1 MGFVICLRE
10 SEDLLYHLIREIWLP
25 KMAFWQENYQFIKE
39 VYEMRHSKMAEWMEN
54 VEKSIARIMADK
66 VYTSAEFKRERDTFQ
81 SLCKD
86 LERTEVKKWL
96 AQILEIL
103 MAERAKDQK
112 LAEGNKLDALI
123 QKHEE
128 LIPNV
133 QKTAVMVDLY
143 WKCYA
148 YGDELK
154 PHVEF
159 LDGIMMSSTRDIA
172 PSCLE
177 NVDELIERQEKSLSQ
192 LDSKRNIV
200 TDLIAKGKVI
210 LQNPDKP
217 KFLEGHVK
225 RIQDGWEDTKQK
237 AQERLQLLSET
248 RTAFI
253 GYAEDS
259 ETIANEFDISEEE
272 IKKVKKIFNL
282 EAANAD
288 LSKRQS
294 ILKKTDDTINGLF
307 SSINNNYNTMA
318 ITIPEDKKKILSKE
332 IKAVEEKLEVL
343 GRFKSTVQVIVDL
356 VNNLTAFDNSLKA
369 IDAWKDAA
377 TAELKD
383 IHESSGGMLPE
394 DRVARTMDLQEDIAA
409 KLEIL
414 KANAQTEQELLP
426 QGDKVPADAQV
437 FKDELARI
445 TKYVEDLQAKTK
457 IECDKYSNDVKYW
470 AEYRT
475 GIKEFNPWLASAE
488 KAAAEGL
495 SKPSDLDQ
503 VKALNEKVL
512 SFDKTCLNYL
522 KVLDAAKAAAQKMTT
537 HKEADE
543 EVAGLKE
550 RYDKVKGI
558 SDTWVKKCEVLV
570 KEWVLLDNTVTELNS
585 WVAKDKSAE
594 GENQFS
600 LEKMESTLGE
610 LKNIFKQKEKLVEGL

>member
-1 MGFVICLRE
+1 
-10 SEDLLYHLIREIWLP
+10 
-25 KMAFWQENYQFIKE
+25 
-39 VYEMRHSKMAEWMEN
+39 MRHSKMAEWMEN

-66 VYTSAEFKRERDTFQ
+66 VYTSAEFKRERDTFN

-112 LAEGNKLDALI
+112 KTEGDKLDALI
-123 QKHEE
+123 TKHEE

-133 QKTAVMVDLY
+133 QKTSIMVDLY

-159 LDGIMMSSTRDIA
+159 LDGIMLSSTRDIA
-172 PSCLE
+172 PSCIE

-192 LDSKRNIV
+192 LDAKKNIV
-200 TDLIAKGKVI
+200 NDLISKGKVI

-217 KFLEGHVK
+217 KFLEGNVK
-225 RIQDGWEDTKQK
+225 HIEEGWNETKQK
-237 AQERLQLLSET
+237 AQDRLQLLNET
-248 RTAFI
+248 KDAFI
-253 GYAEDS
+253 GYAENN
-259 ETIANEFDISEEE
+259 ETIASEFEVAEEE

-282 EAANAD
+282 EAANTD
-288 LSKRQS
+288 LKKRQD
-294 ILKKTDDTINGLF
+294 LYKKSNDTITGLF
-307 SSINNNYNTMA
+307 NSINTNFTTMS
-318 ITIPEDKKKILSKE
+318 ITIPEDKKKVLSKE
-332 IKAVEEKLEVL
+332 IKAVEEKLEVVA
-343 GRFKSTVQVIVDL
+343 RFKSTVSKIEDL
-356 VNNLTAFDNSLKA
+356 VSRLTSFDNSLKT
-369 IDAWKDAA
+369 IDEWMLNA

-383 IHESSGGMLPE
+383 IKEASGSMLPE

-414 KANAQTEQELLP
+414 KNCAATEKELLP

-437 FKDELARI
+437 FKDELSRI
-445 TKYVEDLQAKTK
+445 TKYVTELQANTK

-475 GIKEFNPWLASAE
+475 GIKEFKPWLAGAE
-488 KAAAEGL
+488 KAAGEGL
-495 SKPSDLDQ
+495 SKPCSLDE
-503 VKALNEKVL
+503 VKALNDKVL
-512 SFDKTCLNYL
+512 TFDKNCVNYL
-522 KVLDAAKAAAQKMTT
+522 KVLTTAQNAAQKMTA
-537 HKEADE
+537 HADADA
-543 EVAGLKE
+543 EVATLKE
-550 RYDKVKGI
+550 RFDKVKVV
-558 SDTWVKKCEVLV
+558 SDTWVKKVDVLV
-570 KEWVLLDNTVTELNS
+570 KEWILLDNTVTELNS
-585 WVAKDKSAE
+585 WVAKDKSSE

-610 LKNIFKQKEKLVEGL
+610 LKNIFKEKEKLVEGL

>member
-1 MGFVICLRE
+1 MG
-10 SEDLLYHLIREIWLP
+10 
-25 KMAFWQENYQFIKE
+25 
-39 VYEMRHSKMAEWMEN
+39 
-54 VEKSIARIMADK
+54 
-66 VYTSAEFKRERDTFQ
+66 
-81 SLCKD
+81 
-86 LERTEVKKWL
+86 
-96 AQILEIL
+96 
-103 MAERAKDQK
+103 
-112 LAEGNKLDALI
+112 
-123 QKHEE
+123 
-128 LIPNV
+128 
-133 QKTAVMVDLY
+133 
-143 WKCYA
+143 
-148 YGDELK
+148 
-154 PHVEF
+154 
-159 LDGIMMSSTRDIA
+159 
-172 PSCLE
+172 
-177 NVDELIERQEKSLSQ
+177 
-192 LDSKRNIV
+192 

-225 RIQDGWEDTKQK
+225 RIQDGWEDTKNK
-237 AQERLQLLSET
+237 AQDRLQLLSET
-248 RTAFI
+248 RAAFI

-259 ETIANEFDISEEE
+259 ETIANDFDITEEE
-272 IKKVKKIFNL
+272 IKKVKKILNL
-282 EAANAD
+282 DAANAD
-288 LSKRQS
+288 LSKRQD
-294 ILKKTDDTINGLF
+294 ILKNIDNKINGLF
-307 SSINNNYNTMA
+307 ASINKNYNCMA
-318 ITIPEDKKKILSKE
+318 ITIPEDKKKILQKE

-356 VNNLTAFDNSLKA
+356 VGNLTAFDNSLKA
-369 IDAWKDAA
+369 IDSWKDAA

-414 KANAQTEQELLP
+414 RTCVATEQDLLP
-426 QGDKVPADAQV
+426 QGDKVPADAQI

-457 IECDKYSNDVKYW
+457 VECDKYSNDVKFW

-475 GIKEFNPWLASAE
+475 GIKEFNPWLVSAE
-488 KAAAEGL
+488 KSAAEGL
-495 SKPSDLDQ
+495 AKPSDLDQ
-503 VKALNEKVL
+503 VKALDEKVL

-537 HKEADE
+537 HKEADD

-585 WVAKDKSAE
+585 WVAKDKSEE

-610 LKNIFKQKEKLVEGL
+610 LKNIFKQKEKLVEDL

>member
-1 MGFVICLRE
+1 
-10 SEDLLYHLIREIWLP
+10 
-25 KMAFWQENYQFIKE
+25 
-39 VYEMRHSKMAEWMEN
+39 MRHHKMAEWMEN
-54 VEKSIARIMADK
+54 VEKAISRIMADK
-66 VYTSAEFKRERDTFQ
+66 VYTSAEFKRERDTFN

-112 LAEGNKLDALI
+112 KKENDQLEALI
-123 QKHEE
+123 KKHEE

-159 LDGIMMSSTRDIA
+159 LDGIMLSSTRDIA
-172 PSCLE
+172 PSCVE

-192 LDSKRNIV
+192 LDSKRNVV

-217 KFLEGHVK
+217 KFLEANVK
-225 RIQDGWEDTKQK
+225 RIQEGWEDTKQK
-237 AQERLQLLSET
+237 ATDRLQLLTET
-248 RTAFI
+248 KDAFI
-253 GYAEDS
+253 AYAEQN
-259 ETIANEFDISEEE
+259 EVIATEFEVAEEE

-288 LSKRQS
+288 LKKRQD
-294 ILKKTDDTINGLF
+294 LFKKSNDTVNGLF
-307 SSINNNYNTMA
+307 NSINKDFNTMA
-318 ITIPEDKKKILSKE
+318 ITIPEDKKKSLEKE
-332 IKAVEEKLEVL
+332 IKAVQEKLEVL
-343 GRFKSTVQVIVDL
+343 ARFKSTVGKIEDL
-356 VNNLTAFDNSLKA
+356 VANLTAFDQSLKV

-383 IHESSGGMLPE
+383 IKEASGAMLPE

-414 KANAQTEQELLP
+414 KTCAATEAELLP

-445 TKYVEDLQAKTK
+445 VKFVEELQAHTK
-457 IECDKYSNDVKYW
+457 IECDKFSNDVKFW

-475 GIKEFNPWLASAE
+475 GIKEFNPWLSASE
-488 KAAAEGL
+488 KSAAEGL
-495 SKPSDLDQ
+495 SKPSSLDE

-512 SFDKTCLNYL
+512 SFDKNCVNYL
-522 KVLDAAKAAAQKMTT
+522 KVLEAAKAAAQKMTT
-537 HKEADE
+537 HAEADA
-543 EVAGLKE
+543 EVGALLE
-550 RYDKVKGI
+550 RYNKVKGV
-558 SDTWVKKCEVLV
+558 SDSWVKKCDVLV
-570 KEWVLLDNTVTELNS
+570 KEWVLLDNTVVELNS

-610 LKNIFKQKEKLVEGL
+610 LKNIFKQKEKLVEDL

>member
-1 MGFVICLRE
+1 
-10 SEDLLYHLIREIWLP
+10 
-25 KMAFWQENYQFIKE
+25 
-39 VYEMRHSKMAEWMEN
+39 MRHSKMAEWLEN
-54 VEKSIARIMADK
+54 VEKAIARIMADK
-66 VYTSAEFKRERDTFQ
+66 VYTSAEFKRERDTFN

-112 LAEGNKLDALI
+112 KAEGDKLEALI

-133 QKTAVMVDLY
+133 QKTSIMVDLY

-159 LDGIMMSSTRDIA
+159 LDGIMLSSTREIA
-172 PSCLE
+172 PSCVE
-177 NVDELIERQEKSLSQ
+177 NVDELIERQEKSLQQ

-200 TDLIAKGKVI
+200 TDLIDKGKVI

-217 KFLEGHVK
+217 KFLQANVK
-225 RIQDGWEDTKQK
+225 RIEEGWDDTKTK
-237 AQERLQLLSET
+237 ARERLQLLNET
-248 RTAFI
+248 KDAFI
-253 GYAEDS
+253 GYAENN
-259 ETIANEFDISEEE
+259 ETIATEFEIAEEE

-288 LSKRQS
+288 LKKRQDL
-294 ILKKTDDTINGLF
+294 LKKSTDTINGLF
-307 SSINNNYNTMA
+307 SSINAHMATMS
-318 ITIPEDKKKILSKE
+318 ITIPEDKKKVLTKE
-332 IKAVEEKLEVL
+332 IKAVEEKLEVNA
-343 GRFKSTVQVIVDL
+343 RFKATVGKIEEL
-356 VNNLTAFDNSLKA
+356 VASLTSFDNSLKA

-383 IHESSGGMLPE
+383 IKEASGSMLPE

-409 KLEIL
+409 KLEII
-414 KANAQTEQELLP
+414 KECAATEAALLP
-426 QGDKVPADAQV
+426 QGDKVPADAQA

-445 TKYVEDLQAKTK
+445 TKYVTELQENTK
-457 IECDKYSNDVKYW
+457 IECDKYSNDVKFW

-475 GIKEFNPWLASAE
+475 GIKEFTPWLAGAE
-488 KAAAEGL
+488 KAAGEGL
-495 SKPSDLDQ
+495 TKPSDLAEVQ
-503 VKALNEKVL
+503 ALNEKVL
-512 SFDKTCLNYL
+512 AFDKNCVNYL
-522 KVLDAAKAAAQKMTT
+522 KVLTAAQAAANKMTT
-537 HKEADE
+537 HAEADA
-543 EVAGLKE
+543 EVAALKA
-550 RYDKVKGI
+550 RFDAVKAI
-558 SDTWVKKCEVLV
+558 SETWVKKCDVLV

>member
-1 MGFVICLRE
+1 MGFVFCPHG
-10 SEDLLYHLIREIWLP
+10 SAQPFYTNQGSYSTN
-25 KMAFWQENYQFIKE
+25 MSFWQENYAFIKE
-39 VYEMRHSKMAEWMEN
+39 VYEMRHMKMAEWMEN

-66 VYTSAEFKRERDTFQ
+66 VYTSSEFKRERDTFN

-86 LERTEVKKWL
+86 LERAEVRKWL

-112 LAEGNKLDALI
+112 KNEGDKLDALI

-159 LDGIMMSSTRDIA
+159 LDGIMLSSTRDIA
-172 PSCLE
+172 PSCVE
-177 NVDELIERQEKSLSQ
+177 NVDELIERQEKPLSQ
-192 LDSKRNIV
+192 LDAKRNIV

-217 KFLEGHVK
+217 KFLEANVK
-225 RIQDGWEDTKQK
+225 RIQDGWEDTKKK
-237 AQERLQLLSET
+237 AQDRLQLLNET
-248 RTAFI
+248 KDAFI
-253 GYAEDS
+253 GYAENN
-259 ETIANEFDISEEE
+259 ETIASEFEVAEEE
-272 IKKVKKIFNL
+272 IKKVKKMFNL

-288 LSKRQS
+288 LKKRQDL
-294 ILKKTDDTINGLF
+294 LKKSTDTINGLF
-307 SSINNNYNTMA
+307 DSINANMATMS
-318 ITIPEDKKKILSKE
+318 ITIPEDKKKILTKE
-332 IKAVEEKLEVL
+332 IAAVKEKLEVA
-343 GRFKSTVQVIVDL
+343 GRFASTVKKIEDL
-356 VNNLTAFDNSLKA
+356 VANLTAFDNSLKA
-369 IDAWKDAA
+369 IDSWKDAA
-377 TAELKD
+377 TAELTD
-383 IHESSGGMLPE
+383 IKEASGAMLPE
-394 DRVARTMDLQEDIAA
+394 GRVARTMDLQEDIAA

-414 KANAQTEQELLP
+414 KGCAATEKELLP
-426 QGDKVPADAQV
+426 QGDKVPADAQA

-445 TKYVEDLQAKTK
+445 TKYVTDLQANT
-457 IECDKYSNDVKYW
+457 
-470 AEYRT
+470 
-475 GIKEFNPWLASAE
+475 
-488 KAAAEGL
+488 
-495 SKPSDLDQ
+495 KPSDLAE

-512 SFDKTCLNYL
+512 AFDKNCVNYL
-522 KVLDAAKAAAQKMTT
+522 KVLMSAQGAAQKMTT
-537 HKEADE
+537 HAEADA
-543 EVAGLKE
+543 EVAGLKA
-550 RYDKVKGI
+550 RFDAVKAV
-558 SDTWVKKCEVLV
+558 SDTWVKKCDVLV

-610 LKNIFKQKEKLVEGL
+610 LKNIFKQKEKLVENL

>member
-1 MGFVICLRE
+1 
-10 SEDLLYHLIREIWLP
+10 
-25 KMAFWQENYQFIKE
+25 MAFWQENYQFIKE
-39 VYEMRHSKMAEWMEN
+39 VYEMRHSKMAEWLEN
-54 VEKSIARIMADK
+54 VEKAIARIMADK
-66 VYTSAEFKRERDTFQ
+66 VYTSAEFKRERDTFN

-112 LAEGNKLDALI
+112 KAEGDKLEALI
-123 QKHEE
+123 KKHEE

-133 QKTAVMVDLY
+133 QKTSIMVDLY

-159 LDGIMMSSTRDIA
+159 LDGIMLSSTREIA
-172 PSCLE
+172 PSCVE
-177 NVDELIERQEKSLSQ
+177 NVDELIERQEKSLQQ
-192 LDSKRNIV
+192 LDSKRNVV
-200 TDLIAKGKVI
+200 TDLIDKGKVI

-217 KFLEGHVK
+217 KFLQANVK
-225 RIQDGWEDTKQK
+225 RIEEGWDDTKTK
-237 AQERLQLLSET
+237 ARERLQLLNET
-248 RTAFI
+248 KDAFI
-253 GYAEDS
+253 GYAENN
-259 ETIANEFDISEEE
+259 ETIATEFEIAEEE

-288 LSKRQS
+288 LKKRQDL
-294 ILKKTDDTINGLF
+294 LKKSTDTINGLF
-307 SSINNNYNTMA
+307 SSINAHMATMS
-318 ITIPEDKKKILSKE
+318 ITIPEDKKKVLTKE
-332 IKAVEEKLEVL
+332 IKAVEEKLEVNA
-343 GRFKSTVQVIVDL
+343 RFKATVGKIEEL
-356 VNNLTAFDNSLKA
+356 VASLTSFDNSLKA

-383 IHESSGGMLPE
+383 IKEASGSMLPE

-409 KLEIL
+409 KLEII
-414 KANAQTEQELLP
+414 KECAATEAALLP
-426 QGDKVPADAQV
+426 QGDKVPADAQA

-445 TKYVEDLQAKTK
+445 TKYVTELQENTK
-457 IECDKYSNDVKYW
+457 IECDKYSNDVKFW

-475 GIKEFNPWLASAE
+475 GIKEFTPWLAGAE
-488 KAAAEGL
+488 KAAGEGL
-495 SKPSDLDQ
+495 TKPSDLAEVQ
-503 VKALNEKVL
+503 ALNEKVL
-512 SFDKTCLNYL
+512 AFDKNCVNYL
-522 KVLDAAKAAAQKMTT
+522 KVLTAAQAAANKMTT
-537 HKEADE
+537 HAEADA
-543 EVAGLKE
+543 EVAALKA
-550 RYDKVKGI
+550 RFDAVKAI
-558 SDTWVKKCEVLV
+558 SETWVKKCDVLV

-585 WVAKDKSAE
+585 WVAKDKSSE

>member
-1 MGFVICLRE
+1 
-10 SEDLLYHLIREIWLP
+10 
-25 KMAFWQENYQFIKE
+25 
-39 VYEMRHSKMAEWMEN
+39 MRHSKMAEWMEN

-66 VYTSAEFKRERDTFQ
+66 VYTSAEFKRERDTFN

-112 LAEGNKLDALI
+112 KTEGDKLDALI
-123 QKHEE
+123 TKHEE

-133 QKTAVMVDLY
+133 QKTSIMVDLY

-159 LDGIMMSSTRDIA
+159 LDGIMLSSTRDIA
-172 PSCLE
+172 PSCIE

-192 LDSKRNIV
+192 LDTKKNVV

-217 KFLEGHVK
+217 KFLESHVK
-225 RIQDGWEDTKQK
+225 RIEEGWDDTKKK
-237 AQERLQLLSET
+237 AQDRLQLLNET
-248 RTAFI
+248 KDAFI
-253 GYAEDS
+253 GYAENN
-259 ETIANEFDISEEE
+259 ETIANEFDIAEEE

-282 EAANAD
+282 ESANAD
-288 LSKRQS
+288 LKKRQEL
-294 ILKKTDDTINGLF
+294 LKRSDETINGLF
-307 SSINNNYNTMA
+307 NSINANMATMS
-318 ITIPEDKKKILSKE
+318 ITIPEDKKKVLTKE
-332 IKAVEEKLEVL
+332 IKAVEEKLEVV
-343 GRFKSTVQVIVDL
+343 GRFKATVSKIEDL
-356 VNNLTAFDNSLKA
+356 VSSLTSFDNSLKA
-369 IDAWKDAA
+369 IDGWMQTA
-377 TAELKD
+377 TAELTD
-383 IHESSGGMLPE
+383 IKEASGAMLPE

-414 KANAQTEQELLP
+414 KTCAATEAELLP
-426 QGDKVPADAQV
+426 QGDKVPADAQA
-437 FKDELARI
+437 FKDELNRI
-445 TKYVEDLQAKTK
+445 TKYLTELQANTK

-475 GIKEFNPWLASAE
+475 GIKEFNPWLAGAE
-488 KAAAEGL
+488 KAAGEGL
-495 SKPSDLDQ
+495 SKPSDLNE
-503 VKALNEKVL
+503 VKALNDKVNV
-512 SFDKTCLNYL
+512 FDKNCVNYL
-522 KVLDAAKAAAQKMTT
+522 KVLTAAQAAAQKMTT
-537 HKEADE
+537 HSEADA
-543 EVAGLKE
+543 EVASLKE
-550 RYDKVKGI
+550 RFDKVKAVA
-558 SDTWVKKCEVLV
+558 DTWVKKCDVLL